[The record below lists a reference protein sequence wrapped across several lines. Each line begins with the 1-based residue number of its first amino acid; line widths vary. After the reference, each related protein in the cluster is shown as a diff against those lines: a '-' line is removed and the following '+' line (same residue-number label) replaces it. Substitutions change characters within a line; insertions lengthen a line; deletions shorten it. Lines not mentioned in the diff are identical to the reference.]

1 MDKSIK
7 PASPSASTGE
17 GKSFLERMQR
27 GMANDPKA
35 DPEKAKMFAEKLE
48 KYVNEGK
55 VLNEARNEYKK
66 APGLSRA
73 GGGGGGAGGDFS
85 GMKGLDKPFKKGGK
99 VKKFNDG
106 GMSLEEKY
114 PGAKITRVP
123 YQEPPKR
130 SETKEF
136 KEAAE
141 TARKAPLASA
151 GHRITEPK
159 FTDSGDTMNLKKMGR
174 GRVAGGGGGSAGGDF
189 SGMKGLDKPYKT
201 GGKVSSASKRAD
213 GCAIR
218 GKTRA

>member
-1 MDKSIK
+1 MK
-7 PASPSASTGE
+7 
-17 GKSFLERMQR
+17 
-27 GMANDPKA
+27 ND
-35 DPEKAKMFAEKLE
+35 DPETKRLFAEKLE

-55 VLNEARNEYKK
+55 ALKEARNEYKK
-66 APGLSRA
+66 VPGLSRA
-73 GGGGGGAGGDFS
+73 GGGGGGDFS

-141 TARKAPLASA
+141 AARKAPLASA

-189 SGMKGLDKPYKT
+189 SGMKGLDKPYKA